1 MTQTTVLLYN
11 FTETEVKSWRLL
23 MREMPMVKLMAVPKK
38 LFGMIISDVLEEKET
53 PVFNFGSD
61 FSQRMLLIAN
71 AGDQMIHLLLSV
83 CKRVTKEQVFR
94 AVLTETNA
102 AWSGLELYRNLR
114 EEEDE
119 IHRMQ
124 TRKS

>member
-11 FTETEVKSWRLL
+11 CTETEVKSWRLL

-38 LFGMIISDVLEEKET
+38 LFGMVISDVLEGKET

-83 CKRVTKEQVFR
+83 CKRVTKEQVLR

-124 TRKS
+124 TRKL

>member
-38 LFGMIISDVLEEKET
+38 LFGMIISDVLEGKET

-83 CKRVTKEQVFR
+83 CKRVTKEQVLR

-124 TRKS
+124 TRKL

>member
-38 LFGMIISDVLEEKET
+38 LFGMVISDVLEGKET

-83 CKRVTKEQVFR
+83 CKRVTKEQVLR

-124 TRKS
+124 TRKL

>member
-83 CKRVTKEQVFR
+83 CKRVTKEQVLR

-124 TRKS
+124 TRKL